1 MSARRALVTA
11 EHVIAHD
18 GEGFVEYRDGAVL
31 VEGGRVAA
39 VGRRT
44 DASIAGVDVEETIEL
59 GRSVLLPGLIDLDA
73 LADIDHL
80 ILDAWG
86 DEAAERRLNWSAGY
100 FRRGR
105 REVLSAEDRRT
116 MRRYAL
122 AQLALHGITS
132 FAPIASEVH
141 SAWAETHDDLLDV
154 ARLAS
159 GFGLRAFLG
168 PSYRSGVHVVHE
180 DGRPEVMWDDEEGR
194 RGLAEAERFLDT
206 VDRLGDPLVTGIL
219 APCRIETVR
228 EELLRET
235 ARIAAERGARVR
247 VHAFQGHDERA
258 LIAAASGTTPL
269 GLIER
274 VGLLNERLI
283 LAHGVYLDV
292 HPEVHGEDRGDLAA
306 LAAAGASII
315 HCPLTNA
322 RYAFLLEKLSQYLDA
337 GVNVALGTD
346 SFPPDLIRGIDAGV
360 HLAKAQHGDLSQ
372 GLLAEYFEAAT
383 LGGAAALGRPDLGR
397 IAPGASADLVAF
409 ALDDFRIGAVDDPL
423 RTLVLAGTG
432 RDVRFSMVAGR
443 TVVRDGRL
451 PGVDLEALRLD
462 GQRIFESLRAAYAER
477 DHLGGGELFPATFP
491 LAGASTESGV
501 SVESAASVAAG

>member
-1 MSARRALVTA
+1 MSPRRTLIAA
-11 EHVIAHD
+11 EHVIAFD
-18 GEGFVEYRDGAVL
+18 GEGFVEIRDGAVV
-31 VEGGRVAA
+31 VEGERIAA

-44 DASIAGVDVEETIEL
+44 HASIAALGVDETVEL

-86 DEAAERRLNWSAGY
+86 DAASEQRLNWSADY
-100 FRRGR
+100 FRHRR
-105 REVLSAEDRRT
+105 REVLTAEERRT

-154 ARLAS
+154 AQLAS
-159 GFGLRAFLG
+159 ELGLRSFLG
-168 PSYRSGVHVVHE
+168 PSYRSGVHVAHE
-180 DGRPEVMWDDEEGR
+180 DGRPEVLWDDEEGR
-194 RGLAEAERFLDT
+194 RGLAEAVRFLDT

-228 EELLRET
+228 EELLHET
-235 ARIAAERGARVR
+235 AGIAGERGIRVR

-258 LIAAASGTTPL
+258 LIAETSGTTPL

-274 VGLLNERLI
+274 TGLLNERLI

-292 HPEVHGEDRGDLAA
+292 HPEVRGEDLGDLAA
-306 LAAAGASII
+306 LAGAGASII

-322 RYAFLLEKLSQYLDA
+322 RYAFLLERLSQYLDA

-372 GLLAEYFEAAT
+372 GLLAEYVEAAT

-397 IAPGASADLVAF
+397 IAAEASADLVAF
-409 ALDDFRIGAVDDPL
+409 ALDDFRMGAVDDPL
-423 RTLVLAGTG
+423 RTLVLAGSG
-432 RDVRFSMVAGR
+432 RDVRFSMVGGR
-443 TVVRDGRL
+443 TVVRDGGL
-451 PGVDLEALRLD
+451 PGVDLEALRAD
-462 GQRIFESLRAAYAER
+462 GQRIFETLRAAYAER
-477 DHLGGGELFPATFP
+477 DHLGGDELFPGTFP
-491 LAGASTESGV
+491 
-501 SVESAASVAAG
+501 AAPAPVGTVAPG